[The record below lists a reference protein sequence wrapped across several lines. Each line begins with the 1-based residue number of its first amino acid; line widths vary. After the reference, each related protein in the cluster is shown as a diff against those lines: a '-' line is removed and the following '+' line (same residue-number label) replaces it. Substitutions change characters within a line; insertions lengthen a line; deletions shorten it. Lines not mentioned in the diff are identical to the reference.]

1 MTSLADL
8 LAGLRTA
15 AVTEREKGT
24 DFEELILAYLRNE
37 ASYTNGKK
45 LTDAQYRVEKMRYG
59 KHDGAKDLTTIHY
72 NEFITVR
79 NIPAHAHDYVIHG
92 RSAIDWVVERQ
103 GVRTDKDSGIV
114 NDANDWATETMRN
127 PKYPLELLLRVIA
140 LSVETLRLVDQL
152 PKLDVL
158 ES

>member
-1 MTSLADL
+1 MKS
-8 LAGLRTA
+8 
-15 AVTEREKGT
+15 RE
-24 DFEELILAYLRNE
+24 DFWAIHDIGKTLGEWHVGYEQFDHTRAPGVVVD
-37 ASYTNGKK
+37 TNGKK
-45 LTDAQYRVEKMRYG
+45 LSDAQYRVEKMRYG
-59 KHDGAKDLTTIHY
+59 KNDGAKDLTTIHY
-72 NEFITVR
+72 NEFVTVR

-92 RSAIDWVVERQ
+92 HSAIDWVVERQ

-127 PKYPLELLLRVIA
+127 PEYPLELLLRVIA

-152 PKLDVL
+152 PKMDVL

>member
-8 LAGLRTA
+8 LAGLRAA

-59 KHDGAKDLTTIHY
+59 KNDGAKDLTTIHY

-79 NIPAHAHDYVIHG
+79 TSPPTPTTTSSTAVRPSTGSSNVRASAPTRTAASSTMPTTG
-92 RSAIDWVVERQ
+92 RSRPC
-103 GVRTDKDSGIV
+103 RTPDIRWSYCC
-114 NDANDWATETMRN
+114 A
-127 PKYPLELLLRVIA
+127 
-140 LSVETLRLVDQL
+140 
-152 PKLDVL
+152 
-158 ES
+158 

>member
-8 LAGLRTA
+8 LAGLRAA

-59 KHDGAKDLTTIHY
+59 KNDGAKDLTTIHY

-114 NDANDWATETMRN
+114 NDANDWAIETMQN
-127 PKYPLELLLRVIA
+127 AGYPLELLLRVIA
-140 LSVETLRLVDQL
+140 LSVETLRQVGEL

-158 ES
+158 EA